1 MKPVSLSLILR
12 NVLFTLLQ
20 PGIVAGFVPYLL
32 VRNKLQSLISHP
44 VQFLQYVGI
53 VIGFLGIL
61 IMTHCIIRFATHGQ
75 GTLSPADPTKRLV
88 ISGLYHYSRNPMYVG
103 VMLILV
109 GEALFCQSLS
119 LWVYSAVIFTA
130 FQLFIVF
137 WEEPRLKND
146 FGEEYVDY
154 CRKVRRWV

>member
-32 VRNKLQSLISHP
+32 VRNKLPYLTSHP
-44 VQFLQYVGI
+44 FQFLQYVGI

-103 VMLILV
+103 VMLILI
-109 GEALFCQSLS
+109 GEAVFCQSVS
-119 LWVYSAVIFTA
+119 LWVYCAVIFTA